1 MHCIPLRLLVP
12 LAGLVLAG
20 CFAGDGGERPGGGAG
35 TGGAADTTGPR
46 AAPALTGH
54 LADGGSYELPRRSVM
69 PTVLLFFRG
78 SYCPLCVD
86 RMRDLAAYAGAYAA
100 AGVQVVAVTLDAPDV
115 AQRTAHDLDLPYPI
129 VSVDPATF
137 LRWGVWPP
145 GQAQPRPADF
155 VVDGAGRIR
164 YGRVGSGAA
173 DRPSDVTLLGI
184 LDSLRAAGALAAR

>member
-1 MHCIPLRLLVP
+1 MHRIPLRLLAP

-35 TGGAADTTGPR
+35 AGGAADPAGPR
-46 AAPALTGH
+46 AAPALTGR
-54 LADGGSYELPRRSVM
+54 LADGGSYELPRQSVT

-78 SYCPLCVD
+78 SYCPLCLA
-86 RMRDLAAYAGAYAA
+86 RMRDMAAYAGAYAD
-100 AGVQVVAVTLDAPDV
+100 AGVHVVAVTLDAPEV
-115 AQRTAHDLDLPYPI
+115 AQRTSHDVDFRYPI

-145 GQAQPRPADF
+145 GQVQPRPGDF

-164 YGRVGSGAA
+164 YGRVGSDAA
-173 DRPSDVTLLGI
+173 DRPSDVTLLGV